1 MTDLQSTRDSIFERI
16 TVKAYA
22 AMKGVSQRTVRR
34 WIRQRLVE
42 CERTGERGH
51 WRIKVPRAS

>member
-1 MTDLQSTRDSIFERI
+1 MTDQRTPNESIFERI

-22 AMKGVSQRTVRR
+22 AYKGVSQRTVRR
-34 WIRQRLVE
+34 WIRKNLVD
-42 CERTGERGH
+42 CERTGDKGH

>member
-1 MTDLQSTRDSIFERI
+1 MTERRDLFERI

-22 AMKGVSQRTVRR
+22 AMMAVSQRTVRR
-34 WIRQRLVE
+34 WIHEKRVE
-42 CERTGERGH
+42 CERIGPKGH

>member
-1 MTDLQSTRDSIFERI
+1 MSERASSESVFERI

-22 AMKGVSQRTVRR
+22 AYKGVSQRTVRR
-34 WIRQRLVE
+34 WIRKRLID
-42 CERTGERGH
+42 CERTGDKGH